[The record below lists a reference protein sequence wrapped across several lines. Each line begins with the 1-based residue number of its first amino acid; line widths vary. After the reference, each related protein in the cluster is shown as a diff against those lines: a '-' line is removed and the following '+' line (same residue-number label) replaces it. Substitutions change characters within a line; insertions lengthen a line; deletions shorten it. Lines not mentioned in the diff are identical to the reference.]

1 MWVSP
6 PFELFLVNVLLII
19 CIPSP
24 VSHMPC
30 SSGVVT
36 ISEIFF
42 FVERVKLNITYDWD
56 HIIQRPKSI
65 LYSRLLATMVC
76 SARVLCV
83 GYLVLQVN
91 FNCEVGYPLA
101 LHISLLIQMYYGMI
115 CKDKD
120 TDDI

>member
-65 LYSRLLATMVC
+65 LYSRLLATMGCLAWGVVC
-76 SARVLCV
+76 GLFGST
-83 GYLVLQVN
+83 
-91 FNCEVGYPLA
+91 
-101 LHISLLIQMYYGMI
+101 S
-115 CKDKD
+115 
-120 TDDI
+120 